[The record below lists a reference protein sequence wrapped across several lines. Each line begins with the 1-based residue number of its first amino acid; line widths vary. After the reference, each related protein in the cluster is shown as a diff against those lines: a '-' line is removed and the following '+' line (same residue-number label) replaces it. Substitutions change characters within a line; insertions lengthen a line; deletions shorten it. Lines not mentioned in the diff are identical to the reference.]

1 MRLLGGP
8 AAALAEVSESST
20 AGKGIHTRICG
31 DALVSV
37 DLGHFWDAFGQ
48 EWLSWGAA
56 CSNGKV
62 PVPKSRI

>member
-48 EWLSWGAA
+48 E
-56 CSNGKV
+56 
-62 PVPKSRI
+62 